1 MNEKYNNKRNVIFNP
16 NKAQRWNEEKN
27 TIISTPPE
35 YIDII
40 SKPFTYLRKNALDGT
55 SSFEEVKEAT
65 SIVKKEELAKVKRL
79 ELEKKAGYVA
89 FSTLTVIGVLLLGI
103 VIFTIVKSIVG

>member
-65 SIVKKEELAKVKRL
+65 SIVKKRRTCQG
-79 ELEKKAGYVA
+79 KK
-89 FSTLTVIGVLLLGI
+89 IRI
-103 VIFTIVKSIVG
+103 RKKSWICSI